1 MAQYEKDECN
11 IGDRSSSGRKIDRHQ
26 KTRRV
31 ITFFIYLSSENRSRL
46 FSFCTQF
53 KSRAVEVRL
62 DFRNLHA
69 Q

>member
-11 IGDRSSSGRKIDRHQ
+11 IGDRSSSGRKIDWHQ

-31 ITFFIYLSSENRSRL
+31 ITFFIYLSSENRSS
-46 FSFCTQF
+46 FSFRTQF